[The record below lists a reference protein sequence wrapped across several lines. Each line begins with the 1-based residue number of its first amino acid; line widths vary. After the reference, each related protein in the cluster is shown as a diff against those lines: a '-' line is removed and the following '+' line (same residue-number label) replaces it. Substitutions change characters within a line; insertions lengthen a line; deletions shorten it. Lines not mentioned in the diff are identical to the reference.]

1 MLLPPPMFLFGIFFV
16 SLLLGSALLHTGVQ
30 AWRAPSSKP
39 WLARAFAAFFAACGG
54 LLLVVSAASF
64 VLWW

>member
-1 MLLPPPMFLFGIFFV
+1 MFLFAIFFI

-30 AWRAPSSKP
+30 AWRTPTDKR
-39 WLARAFAAFFAACGG
+39 WLARAFAALFATFGAV
-54 LLLVVSAASF
+54 LLVVSAGSF